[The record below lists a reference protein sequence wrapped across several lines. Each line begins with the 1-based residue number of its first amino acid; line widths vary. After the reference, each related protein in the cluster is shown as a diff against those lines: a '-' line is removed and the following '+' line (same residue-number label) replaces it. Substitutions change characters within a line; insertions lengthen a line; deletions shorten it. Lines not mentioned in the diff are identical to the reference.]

1 MGNAGTKLHIDDCS
15 KRQEEDA
22 GKDLQEEGCRKRI
35 AQNGM
40 QQESSRKTTAG
51 KNKKGGDFK
60 NRMAA
65 REQQKE
71 KCSKGIK
78 GRGMQESD
86 GRPKAGN
93 ARLQDSDSE
102 NKSAGSGLQ
111 GRKTQTKSHNDD
123 RSDRT

>member
-1 MGNAGTKLHIDDCS
+1 
-15 KRQEEDA
+15 
-22 GKDLQEEGCRKRI
+22 
-35 AQNGM
+35 M
-40 QQESSRKTTAG
+40 QDESSRKTIAG
-51 KNKKGGDFK
+51 KTRKGGDFK

-78 GRGMQESD
+78 GRGMKEND
-86 GRPKAGN
+86 GRPKVGN

-111 GRKTQTKSHNDD
+111 GRKTQTKSRNDD